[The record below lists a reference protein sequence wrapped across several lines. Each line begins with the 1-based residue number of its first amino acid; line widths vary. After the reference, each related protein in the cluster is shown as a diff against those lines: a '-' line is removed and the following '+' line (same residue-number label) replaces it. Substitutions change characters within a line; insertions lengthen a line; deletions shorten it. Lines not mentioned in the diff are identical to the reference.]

1 MFTNNRSTE
10 TQSYFSSASYSTG
23 LKKHFSSVYSYMSSA
38 LAVTGLVAY
47 AASKSMTL
55 MQLMFANPF
64 MMLVFMFLPIGLSYY
79 MASRVQSL
87 SLSGMGTCLMVYSG
101 LIGLSLA
108 PIFLIYT
115 GVSIAK
121 TFFIASSVFGLTSI
135 YGYVTKKDLSSI
147 GSFAIMGVIGILVVS
162 IVNIFLKSSGLDFAI
177 SLIGL
182 ACFIVLAAWDTQ
194 KIKDIYLSAGSAAQQ
209 SEMMQKLGVLSALS
223 LYMDFINIFLFLL
236 RFLGERR
243 NND

>member
-1 MFTNNRSTE
+1 MFTNKNTN
-10 TQSYFSSASYSTG
+10 TQSYFSSASYNGG
-23 LKKHFSSVYSYMSSA
+23 LKRHFSSVYSYMSSA
-38 LAVTGLVAY
+38 LAVTGLVAF

-55 MQLMFANPF
+55 MQLFFSNPF
-64 MMLVFMFLPIGLSYY
+64 MMLIFMFFPIGLSYY
-79 MASRVQSL
+79 MTSRVQTL

-121 TFFIASSVFGLTSI
+121 TFFIASSVFGITSI

-147 GSFAIMGVIGILVVS
+147 GSFAMMGVIGIFL
-162 IVNIFLKSSGLDFAI
+162 IFMVNMLLKSSGLDFAI

-194 KIKDIYLSAGSAAQQ
+194 KIKDIYLSAGSVAQQ

-223 LYMDFINIFLFLL
+223 LYMDFINIFIFFL
-236 RFLGERR
+236 RFMGERR
-243 NND
+243 NNN